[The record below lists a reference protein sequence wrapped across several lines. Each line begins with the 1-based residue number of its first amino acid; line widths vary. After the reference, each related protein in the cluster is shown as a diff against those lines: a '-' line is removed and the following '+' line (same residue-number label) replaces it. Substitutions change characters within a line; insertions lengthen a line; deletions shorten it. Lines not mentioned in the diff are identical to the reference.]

1 MRKGLLAYLTPL
13 LAIGLAGIAG
23 FISILGMSKL
33 FAGQAEIVMVVMGII
48 ESGKVVGASI
58 LHNHWKDKGYKVIKW
73 ILLLMVSISMI
84 ITSWGV
90 YGFFTDAYQQT
101 AGQLGIDKK
110 EVQLIEN
117 KKEIFNKN
125 IETTNSQIEFKNNQA
140 QKLIDLR
147 TQQEVRLDSL
157 LANNHWTN
165 AKVTQNQIE
174 DANNDLKV
182 IQSDID
188 TMWMEIN
195 GFQDSIGRLDIQ
207 ILEMESNSEASAEL
221 GPLIYIAKV
230 FDTDMDTVVNYVML
244 FIMFVFDP
252 FAMILIIVTNKM
264 WKRRRRGDQGN
275 DQDDDQAPTKPK
287 SGPLVEGKTKSNV
300 KRGNLPGHRNA
311 PPPPPIHGPDS
322 EYNQIMAEQWKKHK
336 LKTMVEPVEEKEDPS
351 LIEEDTLEDVFLT
364 PKKIEEIIE
373 DKKPLGKYDLKFGP
387 EYTKM
392 MREMDEEMKVEEN
405 PLDKFIL
412 GKKGEVV
419 IITKEIDESLVPN
432 EKIKVDPDKVI
443 ETEPRMISEDFSDK
457 PVEKTKGDEVT
468 ETWQNILRERKKKR
482 GNNGISRL
490 GDS

>member
-58 LHNHWKDKGYKVIKW
+58 LHNKWKDKGYKVIKW
-73 ILLLMVSISMI
+73 ILLLMVGISMI

-188 TMWMEIN
+188 TMWMDIN

-244 FIMFVFDP
+244 FIMIVFDP

-264 WKRRRRGDQGN
+264 WKRRRD
-275 DQDDDQAPTKPK
+275 DEDDDPPTPNILIQPLTGISVPLKE
-287 SGPLVEGKTKSNV
+287 GPTKSNI
-300 KRGNLPGHRNA
+300 KPDTGQGRQA
-311 PPPPPIHGPDS
+311 PPPPPINKDR
-322 EYNQIMAEQWKKHK
+322 
-336 LKTMVEPVEEKEDPS
+336 LKSMVEPVEEKEDPS
-351 LIEEDTLEDVFLT
+351 LIEEDTLEDIFVV
-364 PKKIEEIIE
+364 PKKKEVT
-373 DKKPLGKYDLKFGP
+373 KPLGKYDIKFGP
-387 EYTKM
+387 EYTKFM
-392 MREMDEEMKVEEN
+392 KEMDEEVKEE
-405 PLDKFIL
+405 
-412 GKKGEVV
+412 E
-419 IITKEIDESLVPN
+419 
-432 EKIKVDPDKVI
+432 
-443 ETEPRMISEDFSDK
+443 ETPTPK

-468 ETWQNILRERKKKR
+468 ETWQNILKQRKRKR
-482 GNNGISRL
+482 SGNNGISRL